1 MGFCMDKRNST
12 IESKL
17 SANGKTLLEKRY
29 LLRDKEGRIAEKP
42 GELFRRVAKAIAR
55 VDSRY
60 GYSAEIT
67 EDNFYQIMAD
77 LEFLPNS
84 PTLMNAGTDLGQLSA
99 CFVLPVE
106 DSLKSIFKSLQ
117 DMSLIHQSGG
127 GTGFSFSNLRPKG
140 DPVRSTEGVASGP
153 LSFMTIF
160 DKATDVIK
168 QGGRRRGANMGVLRV
183 DHPDIIEFIEAK
195 ENEDMLHNFNL
206 SVGATDEYMEAVSQ
220 KGDYALVNPR
230 TGKVKERLK
239 ARDVFDRILNCAW
252 QTGDP
257 GLLFLD
263 EINRRHPMSAIGTI
277 ESTNPCGEVPLL
289 PYESCNL
296 GSINLARMVKEGAI
310 DWEKLKET
318 TRTGVHFLDN
328 VIDANKYPLPEIG
341 QRTKQNRKIGLG
353 VMGFAAMLARL
364 GIPYDCREGIETAEK
379 VMKFIREESV
389 KKSVEL
395 GEQRGSFPDF
405 HRSAL
410 AKDYPAMRNAT
421 VNTVAPT
428 GSLSIIANTTSGIEP
443 MFALTYSRNVMGT
456 RLTEIDPVFEEIAR
470 KHGFYSSQ
478 LMEEIAST
486 GSLQNSPN
494 IPEKTRRIFATALE
508 IEPQCHVRMQAAFQK
523 HVDNAVAK
531 TVNLPHEATVEDF
544 REIYTLAYRL
554 KCKGIAAYRYG
565 SKAEQ
570 VLEIGETGN
579 KGDDSTATVTACT
592 KNGCE

>member
-1 MGFCMDKRNST
+1 MGFCMDKEDNT

-29 LLRDKEGRIAEKP
+29 LLRDAQGKIAEEP

-55 VDSRY
+55 VDSSY
-60 GYSAEIT
+60 GYSVERT
-67 EDNFYQIMAD
+67 EDNFYQVMAD

-84 PTLMNAGTDLGQLSA
+84 PTLMNAGTELGQLSA

-127 GTGFSFSNLRPKG
+127 GTGFSFSDLRPEG

-183 DHPDIIEFIEAK
+183 DHPDIFKFIGAK
-195 ENEDMLHNFNL
+195 EKEEMLHNFNL
-206 SVGATDEYMEAVSQ
+206 SVGVTDEFMEAVSQ
-220 KGDYALVNPR
+220 DRDYALVNPR
-230 TGKVKERLK
+230 TGKVEKRLK
-239 ARDVFDRILNCAW
+239 ARDVFDRIVTCAC

-310 DWEKLKET
+310 DWDKLKKT
-318 TRTGVHFLDN
+318 VHTGVHFLDN
-328 VIDANKYPLPEIG
+328 VIDANKYPLPEIE

-364 GIPYDCREGIETAEK
+364 GIPYDCEEGIETAEE
-379 VMKFIREESV
+379 VMKFIRAEAV
-389 KKSVEL
+389 QKSVEL
-395 GEQRGSFPDF
+395 GENRGSFPNF

-443 MFALTYSRNVMGT
+443 MFALTYQRNVMGT
-456 RLTEIDPVFEEIAR
+456 RLTEIDPVFEEMAR
-470 KHGFYSSQ
+470 RHGFYSKQ
-478 LMEEIAST
+478 LMEEIAET

-494 IPEKTRRIFATALE
+494 VPKETRQVFATALE
-508 IEPQCHVRMQAAFQK
+508 IQPRWHVRMQAAFQK

-531 TVNLPHEATVEDF
+531 TVNLPNEATVEAF
-544 REIYTLAYRL
+544 REIYMLAYRL

-570 VLEIGETGN
+570 VLEIGGTGKN
-579 KGDDSTATVTACT
+579 RDDNNGTVKACT

>member
-1 MGFCMDKRNST
+1 MDKGNST
-12 IESKL
+12 IESRL

-29 LLRDKEGRIAEKP
+29 LLRDAEGKVAEEP
-42 GELFRRVAKAIAR
+42 GELFARVAKTIAR

-60 GYSAEIT
+60 GYDVEKT
-67 EDNFYQIMAD
+67 EDDFYQVMAD

-84 PTLMNAGTDLGQLSA
+84 PTLMNAGTELGQLSA

-140 DPVRSTEGVASGP
+140 DIVGSTNGVASGP

-183 DHPDIIEFIEAK
+183 DHPDIIEFIRAK
-195 ENEDMLHNFNL
+195 EDEELLRNFNL
-206 SVGATDEYMEAVSQ
+206 SVGVTDEFMEAVSQ
-220 KGDYALVNPR
+220 DRDYALINPR
-230 TGKVKERLK
+230 TGKIEKRLK
-239 ARDVFDRILNCAW
+239 AKDVFDRIVTCACR
-252 QTGDP
+252 TGDP

-263 EINRRHPMSAIGTI
+263 EINRRHPLSTIGTI

-296 GSINLARMVKEGAI
+296 GSINLAQMVKEGAI
-310 DWEKLKET
+310 DWEKLKQT
-318 TRTGVHFLDN
+318 VHTGVHFLDN
-328 VIDANKYPLPEIG
+328 VIDANKYPLPQIG

-364 GIPYDCREGIETAEK
+364 GIPYDCREGIATAEK
-379 VMKFIREESV
+379 VMKFTQDESV
-389 KKSVEL
+389 QKSVEL
-395 GEQRGSFPDF
+395 GEQRGSFPNF

-410 AKDYPAMRNAT
+410 ARDYPAMRNAT

-443 MFALTYSRNVMGT
+443 MFALTYRRNVMGT

-478 LMEEIAST
+478 LMEEIAGT
-486 GSLQNSPN
+486 GSLQTSPN
-494 IPEKTRRIFATALE
+494 IPEQTRRIFATALE
-508 IEPQCHVRMQAAFQK
+508 IQPRWHVRMQAAFQK

-544 REIYTLAYRL
+544 REVYMLAYRL

-570 VLEIGETGN
+570 VLEIGNAGDKKAGSTG
-579 KGDDSTATVTACT
+579 TVKACT

>member
-1 MGFCMDKRNST
+1 MGFCMDKGNST
-12 IESKL
+12 IESRL

-29 LLRDKEGRIAEKP
+29 LLRDAEGKVAEEP
-42 GELFRRVAKAIAR
+42 GELFARVAKTIAR

-60 GYSAEIT
+60 GYDVEKT
-67 EDNFYQIMAD
+67 EDDFYQVMAD

-84 PTLMNAGTDLGQLSA
+84 PTLMNAGTELGQLSA

-140 DPVRSTEGVASGP
+140 DIVGSTNGVASGP

-183 DHPDIIEFIEAK
+183 DHPDIIEFIRAK
-195 ENEDMLHNFNL
+195 EDEELLRNFNL
-206 SVGATDEYMEAVSQ
+206 SVGVTDEFMEAVSQ
-220 KGDYALVNPR
+220 DRDYALINPR
-230 TGKVKERLK
+230 TGKIEKRLK
-239 ARDVFDRILNCAW
+239 AKDVFDRIVTCACR
-252 QTGDP
+252 TGDP

-263 EINRRHPMSAIGTI
+263 EINRRHPLSTIGTI

-296 GSINLARMVKEGAI
+296 GSINLAQMVKEGAI
-310 DWEKLKET
+310 DWEKLKQT
-318 TRTGVHFLDN
+318 VHTGVHFLDN
-328 VIDANKYPLPEIG
+328 VIDANKYPLPQIG

-364 GIPYDCREGIETAEK
+364 GIPYDCREGIATAEK
-379 VMKFIREESV
+379 VMKFTQDESV
-389 KKSVEL
+389 QKSVEL
-395 GEQRGSFPDF
+395 GEQRGSFPNF

-410 AKDYPAMRNAT
+410 ARDYPAMRNAT

-443 MFALTYSRNVMGT
+443 MFALTYRRNVMGT

-478 LMEEIAST
+478 LMEEIAGT
-486 GSLQNSPN
+486 GSLQTSPN
-494 IPEKTRRIFATALE
+494 IPEQTRRIFATALE
-508 IEPQCHVRMQAAFQK
+508 IQPRWHVRMQAAFQK

-544 REIYTLAYRL
+544 REVYMLAYRL

-570 VLEIGETGN
+570 VLEIGNAGDKKAGSTG
-579 KGDDSTATVTACT
+579 TVKACT